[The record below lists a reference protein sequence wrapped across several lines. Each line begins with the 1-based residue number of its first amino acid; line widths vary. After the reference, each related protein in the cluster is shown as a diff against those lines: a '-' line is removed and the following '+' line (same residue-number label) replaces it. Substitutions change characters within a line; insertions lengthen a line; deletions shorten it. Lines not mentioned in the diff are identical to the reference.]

1 MDKYQ
6 CTKCEWEGTEDEL
19 KVQMNPNPVNPQ
31 DKTLYEEDGCPEC
44 GCTFLV
50 NLTEEDYI
58 NNWARTVNPNDL

>member
-1 MDKYQ
+1 MDKYR
-6 CTKCEWEGTEDEL
+6 CTKCEWEGKEDEL
-19 KVQMNPNPVNPQ
+19 KAQMNPNPLNPQ
-31 DKTLYEEDGCPEC
+31 DKHLYEENGCPEC